1 MTTKWHQGSKYGH
14 VVLLFMSSEECWN
27 TWGWWP
33 LESMQSWVYTIVHWA
48 TEACCYR
55 SKGRFY
61 KGTLHTYTLKNCS
74 LNVLL
79 RDWLTAALSIHP
91 FPSCLSII
99 ISLTLPLSHTL
110 SYTLFTV
117 YRCLVLCIKHS
128 PVDFDC
134 WIFHSFS
141 FLWGFFFQSTKRN
154 FNHPSLLLYHSLF
167 ILLHPTDISCLCG
180 NVLSTDVLGIII
192 TKWTDPSILH
202 CITTRQTTTHF
213 HPHAVS
219 VLTNEPHR

>member
-1 MTTKWHQGSKYGH
+1 MTTKRHQGFKYGH
-14 VVLLFMSSEECWN
+14 VVLLLMSSEECWN

-33 LESMQSWVYTIVHWA
+33 LESVQSWVYTFVHWA

-79 RDWLTAALSIHP
+79 RDRLTAALSIHP
-91 FPSCLSII
+91 FPSWLSII

-117 YRCLVLCIKHS
+117 YRCLILCIKHS
-128 PVDFDC
+128 PADFNC
-134 WIFHSFS
+134 WIFHTFS
-141 FLWGFFFQSTKRN
+141 FFFLGGGGFRALKEILTI
-154 FNHPSLLLYHSLF
+154 HPSCY
-167 ILLHPTDISCLCG
+167 
-180 NVLSTDVLGIII
+180 
-192 TKWTDPSILH
+192 
-202 CITTRQTTTHF
+202 ITTFCFTQQIS
-213 HPHAVS
+213 AVCVVTFS
-219 VLTNEPHR
+219 AWTCSALSLQNELTPVFCIV

>member
-1 MTTKWHQGSKYGH
+1 MTTEWHQGLKYGH

-33 LESMQSWVYTIVHWA
+33 LESVQSWVYTFVHSA

-117 YRCLVLCIKHS
+117 YRCLILCIKHS
-128 PVDFDC
+128 PADFNC
-134 WIFHSFS
+134 WIFHNFIFFFRALKEILTIHPSCYITPFS
-141 FLWGFFFQSTKRN
+141 FCFTQQISAVCVVTFSAWMCSAL
-154 FNHPSLLLYHSLF
+154 SLQNELTPAF
-167 ILLHPTDISCLCG
+167 
-180 NVLSTDVLGIII
+180 
-192 TKWTDPSILH
+192 
-202 CITTRQTTTHF
+202 CI
-213 HPHAVS
+213 V
-219 VLTNEPHR
+219 